1 VKKVSDLIFGAL
13 GEDILLFLQTLQ
25 NMIFDLY
32 FGVVTTL
39 GDTLP
44 ILIIVVILYYT
55 VDKDFIN
62 GLIYLLILSAH
73 LNIVAKIFFHNPR
86 PFVYD
91 AQEFQVTTNVFGTET
106 IWGADGYSFPSGHS
120 MTQGTTWG
128 YVLPKIRN
136 IFIMIIG
143 IILLVTI
150 PLSRSYLG
158 VHWPSDILFGVL
170 FGIIVVWIY
179 MKAENRYR
187 SDIAYWS
194 DSRKIIIGIIASL
207 VLVVIGFL
215 SFYLGTLFTFNQQ
228 ISMTDPNVWLETDLG
243 TYPGILAG
251 IVVGQV
257 LESKY
262 VNFTTDYL
270 TKTKVILR
278 AIIGLVSVVIL
289 YLLNKAVDN
298 IAEGFQT
305 EILWITS
312 MTNFLSYFIIAF
324 FIAFVIP
331 WFFTKIGK

>member
-1 VKKVSDLIFGAL
+1 MSDLIFGAL

-73 LNIVAKIFFHNPR
+73 LNGVAKIFFHNPR
-86 PFVYD
+86 PFVYS
-91 AQEFQVTTNVFGTET
+91 AQEFQVTTKVFGKET
-106 IWGADGYSFPSGHS
+106 IWGAGGYSFPSGHS

-136 IFIMIIG
+136 VFIMVIG
-143 IILLVTI
+143 IILLITI
-150 PLSRSYLG
+150 PISRSYLG

-170 FGIIVVWIY
+170 FGILLAWVF
-179 MKAENRYR
+179 MKVEDRYR
-187 SDIAYWS
+187 PEIVMWS
-194 DSRKIIIGIIASL
+194 DSRKIAMGLVASL
-207 VLVVIGFL
+207 ALVALGLLF
-215 SFYLGTLFTFNQQ
+215 FFLGTLFTFNQQ

-257 LESKY
+257 LEGRY
-262 VNFTTDYL
+262 VSFTTDNM
-270 TKTKVILR
+270 TKIKIFLR
-278 AIIGLVSVVIL
+278 AIIGIVSVVAL
-289 YLLNKAVDN
+289 YLLNKVIDN

-305 EILWITS
+305 EIVCITS
-312 MTNFLSYFIIAF
+312 MTNFLSYFVIAV

-331 WFFTKIGK
+331 WLFTKLEK

>member
-1 VKKVSDLIFGAL
+1 M
-13 GEDILLFLQTLQ
+13 ILLFFQTLQ

-73 LNIVAKIFFHNPR
+73 LNVVAKIFFHNPR
-86 PFVYD
+86 PFVYN
-91 AQEFQVTTNVFGTET
+91 AEEFQVTTNVFGKET
-106 IWGADGYSFPSGHS
+106 IWGAGGYSFPSGHS

-136 IFIMIIG
+136 VIIMVIG
-143 IILLVTI
+143 VILLVTI
-150 PLSRSYLG
+150 PISRSYLG

-170 FGIIVVWIY
+170 FGILVAWVY
-179 MKAENRYR
+179 MKAEDRYR
-187 SDIAYWS
+187 PEITTWS
-194 DSRKIIIGIIASL
+194 DSRKIIVGIIISL
-207 VLVVIGFL
+207 VLVIIGLL
-215 SFYLGTLFTFNQQ
+215 SFFLGTFFTFNQQ
-228 ISMTDPNVWLETDLG
+228 IFMTDPNVWLETDLG

-262 VNFTTDYL
+262 VNFTTDYM
-270 TKTKVILR
+270 TKSMVILR
-278 AIIGLVSVVIL
+278 AIIGIVSVVVL
-289 YLLNKAVDN
+289 YLLNKVVDN
-298 IAEGFQT
+298 LAEGIQT
-305 EILWITS
+305 EIVWITS

-331 WFFTKIGK
+331 WLFTKIGK